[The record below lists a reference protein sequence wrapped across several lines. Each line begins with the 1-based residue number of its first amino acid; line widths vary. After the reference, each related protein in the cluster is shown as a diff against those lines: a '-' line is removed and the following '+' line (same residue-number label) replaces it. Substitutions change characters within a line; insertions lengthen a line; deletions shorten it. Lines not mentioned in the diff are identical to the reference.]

1 MEVVEVIRKDVPV
14 YGEWVG
20 TSDGTVNATIRAQI
34 QGYLIKQN
42 YKEGDFVKKDQ
53 VLFEID
59 PRSYQAAVEEAKA
72 QLAQAEA
79 RWQTA
84 KANLARIKPL
94 AEQNAVSKKTWMMPS
109 APKSRPAPRSGRQR
123 RLLTRRN

>member
-1 MEVVEVIRKDVPV
+1 MTQKDVPV

-20 TSDGTVNATIRAQI
+20 ILDGSVNATIRAQV

-59 PRSYQAAVEEAKA
+59 PREYQAA
-72 QLAQAEA
+72 LAQATSA
-79 RWQTA
+79 LQQSKGVLQQS
-84 KANLARIKPL
+84 KA
-94 AEQNAVSKKTWMMPS
+94 EVSREEHDGTTQRLTSSESDLSLSRMP
-109 APKSRPAPRSGRQR
+109 
-123 RLLTRRN
+123 